1 MPIIT
6 VTLNPAIDK
15 TVEVIQL
22 VPGALNKVT
31 ATHLDPGGKGINVSK
46 TIAALGGSTLALGLV
61 AGAAGSQL
69 EAMLTS
75 IDLPHELTTI
85 PGQTRTNLKIIET
98 STGALTEINEPGP
111 MVDEETLTRFLAGY
125 IAHLEAAAKKE
136 IAHLEATAK
145 KEVEEAT
152 VVVLS
157 GSLPPGVPKDLYY
170 TMTML
175 ARDRGVSVVLDADGE
190 VLTKGIAALP
200 TAIKPNAAELAN
212 YFGTFPADPTAGD
225 YYAAAEHFKALGIPH
240 VFFTC
245 GAQGSYYAGQGGFY
259 RMEAI
264 PVSAH
269 SPVGAGDA
277 FIAAVAYALAKAYDE
292 TAMLK
297 LAVATSA
304 GAVETLGTK
313 APELSWIEDHL
324 DQVVVQKIK

>member
-61 AGAAGSQL
+61 AGPAGSQL

-136 IAHLEATAK
+136 I
-145 KEVEEAT
+145 EETT

-157 GSLPPGVPKDLYY
+157 GSLPPGAPKDLYY

-175 ARDRGVSVVLDADGE
+175 ARDRGILVVLDADGE

-292 TAMLK
+292 TEMLK